1 MTAENKEYK
10 LSLKTIVIVL
20 FTTITVVGG
29 AVYTIVKLS
38 MDDKNSALE
47 LTISE
52 KEKELKKQGTLI
64 EKLNSRNQSTHNIP
78 IPSISQVVSGTDED
92 SPDVDKL
99 KSRIAL
105 LEKERNDLLNELVE
119 KTYNNLEPTSELAT
133 LINELKSDSTEIRER
148 GAKGLFILREPKS
161 INALINYYFDYNGEA
176 RRIEPEFR
184 WIRLIRRMNNE
195 AGLEFAIEIMKYDDD
210 YISRWG
216 YDYLYDDIRDK
227 QAMELLVKKLNP
239 VALNHQNSLVRTR
252 AKKLINNYNDFING
266 KIELPENRSLFGI
279 LLDIEKK
286 VDELKK

>member
-52 KEKELKKQGTLI
+52 KEKELKKQVTLI

-133 LINELKSDSTEIRER
+133 LINELKSDSNEIRER

-161 INALINYYFDYNGEA
+161 INALINYYFDYNREA